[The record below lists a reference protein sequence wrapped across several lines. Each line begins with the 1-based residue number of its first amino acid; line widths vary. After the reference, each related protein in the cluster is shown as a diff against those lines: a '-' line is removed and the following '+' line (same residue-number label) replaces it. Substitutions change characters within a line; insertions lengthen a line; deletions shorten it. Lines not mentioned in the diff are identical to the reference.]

1 MQIKPIRMKTV
12 HLATASGQ
20 KLQAQDITVT
30 RHEVSH
36 HGSGIDGIIV
46 STSPKQPGGSPIA
59 VLSELGGQAAKTLAS
74 EFMQWQFCP
83 DLLYSIAGM
92 ESLPGLISVV
102 SSMVQSHAFP
112 ESEKWFVTAQ
122 QDTSASN
129 VLLKLRSL
137 ELVQCV
143 DPVAGCVRW
152 QLTVL
157 GMKQIQHWKRA
168 AVSLPV
174 FALRSDIFDRIIGIP
189 DSV

>member
-1 MQIKPIRMKTV
+1 M
-12 HLATASGQ
+12 LY
-20 KLQAQDITVT
+20 
-30 RHEVSH
+30 
-36 HGSGIDGIIV
+36 
-46 STSPKQPGGSPIA
+46 
-59 VLSELGGQAAKTLAS
+59 ELGGQDAKTLAS

-122 QDTSASN
+122 QDTSASK

-143 DPVAGCVRW
+143 DLVVGCVRW

-157 GMKQIQHWKRA
+157 GMKQIQHWQRA

-174 FALRSDIFDRIIGIP
+174 FALR
-189 DSV
+189 